1 MELFNKEFSRGEFDR
16 KVQENPLND
25 HLRVTVLPAA
35 EKANSDENITHS
47 DTETEQKTDYEDA
60 ILVLVLGIIIVIP
73 AFIVS
78 AFLTSIISK
87 PLLATALEGNV
98 IAAIQVSFF
107 IVATFLNSWLIT
119 EVLRKITHKIL
130 N

>member
-1 MELFNKEFSRGEFDR
+1 MKNKIEC
-16 KVQENPLND
+16 
-25 HLRVTVLPAA
+25 
-35 EKANSDENITHS
+35 
-47 DTETEQKTDYEDA
+47 A

-73 AFIVS
+73 SFIVS

-107 IVATFLNSWLIT
+107 IVVTFLITWLII
-119 EVLRKITHKIL
+119 EVLRKIAHKIL
-130 N
+130 

>member
-1 MELFNKEFSRGEFDR
+1 MKNKIEY
-16 KVQENPLND
+16 
-25 HLRVTVLPAA
+25 T
-35 EKANSDENITHS
+35 
-47 DTETEQKTDYEDA
+47 
-60 ILVLVLGIIIVIP
+60 ILVLVLGVIIVIP
-73 AFIVS
+73 SFIVS

-107 IVATFLNSWLIT
+107 IVATFLNVWLIT
-119 EVLRKITHKIL
+119 EVLRKIAHKIL

>member
-1 MELFNKEFSRGEFDR
+1 MKNKIE
-16 KVQENPLND
+16 
-25 HLRVTVLPAA
+25 
-35 EKANSDENITHS
+35 
-47 DTETEQKTDYEDA
+47 YA
-60 ILVLVLGIIIVIP
+60 ILGLVLGAIIVIP
-73 AFIVS
+73 SFIVS

-107 IVATFLNSWLIT
+107 IVATFLNVWLIT
-119 EVLRKITHKIL
+119 EVLRKIAHKIL

>member
-1 MELFNKEFSRGEFDR
+1 MKNKIE
-16 KVQENPLND
+16 
-25 HLRVTVLPAA
+25 
-35 EKANSDENITHS
+35 
-47 DTETEQKTDYEDA
+47 YA

-98 IAAIQVSFF
+98 IAAIQVSF
-107 IVATFLNSWLIT
+107 L
-119 EVLRKITHKIL
+119 
-130 N
+130 

>member
-1 MELFNKEFSRGEFDR
+1 MKNKIE
-16 KVQENPLND
+16 
-25 HLRVTVLPAA
+25 
-35 EKANSDENITHS
+35 
-47 DTETEQKTDYEDA
+47 YA

-73 AFIVS
+73 SFIVS

-87 PLLATALEGNV
+87 LLLATALEGNV

-107 IVATFLNSWLIT
+107 IVATFLNAWLIT
-119 EVLRKITHKIL
+119 EVLRKIAHKIL

>member
-1 MELFNKEFSRGEFDR
+1 MKKKIEYS
-16 KVQENPLND
+16 
-25 HLRVTVLPAA
+25 
-35 EKANSDENITHS
+35 
-47 DTETEQKTDYEDA
+47 

-73 AFIVS
+73 SFIVS

-107 IVATFLNSWLIT
+107 IVSLYLITWLIT
-119 EVLRKITHKIL
+119 EVLRKIIHKIL
-130 N
+130 

>member
-1 MELFNKEFSRGEFDR
+1 MKKKIEF
-16 KVQENPLND
+16 
-25 HLRVTVLPAA
+25 
-35 EKANSDENITHS
+35 
-47 DTETEQKTDYEDA
+47 A

-73 AFIVS
+73 SFIVS

-107 IVATFLNSWLIT
+107 IVATFLNAWLIT
-119 EVLRKITHKIL
+119 EVLRKIAHKIL

>member
-1 MELFNKEFSRGEFDR
+1 MKKKIE
-16 KVQENPLND
+16 
-25 HLRVTVLPAA
+25 
-35 EKANSDENITHS
+35 
-47 DTETEQKTDYEDA
+47 YA

-73 AFIVS
+73 SFIVS
-78 AFLTSIISK
+78 AFLTGIISK

-107 IVATFLNSWLIT
+107 IVETFLNAWLIT
-119 EVLRKITHKIL
+119 EVLRKIAHKIL

>member
-1 MELFNKEFSRGEFDR
+1 MKNKIE
-16 KVQENPLND
+16 
-25 HLRVTVLPAA
+25 
-35 EKANSDENITHS
+35 
-47 DTETEQKTDYEDA
+47 YA

-107 IVATFLNSWLIT
+107 IVATFLNAWLIT
-119 EVLRKITHKIL
+119 EVLRKIAHKIL

>member
-1 MELFNKEFSRGEFDR
+1 MKKKIE
-16 KVQENPLND
+16 
-25 HLRVTVLPAA
+25 
-35 EKANSDENITHS
+35 
-47 DTETEQKTDYEDA
+47 YA

-73 AFIVS
+73 SFIVS

-107 IVATFLNSWLIT
+107 IVATFLSAWLIT
-119 EVLRKITHKIL
+119 EVLRKIAHKIL